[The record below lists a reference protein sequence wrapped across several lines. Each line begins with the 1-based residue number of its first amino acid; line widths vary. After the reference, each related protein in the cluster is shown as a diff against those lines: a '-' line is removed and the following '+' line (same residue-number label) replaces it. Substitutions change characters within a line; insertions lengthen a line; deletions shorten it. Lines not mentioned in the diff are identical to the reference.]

1 MPILT
6 DFGYLHLSLKQK
18 DILLKKLQSDFR
30 WTLAYLALKIER
42 NRIFHLYHEILNLS
56 EFYRQAL
63 LTCRI
68 THNYFAS
75 FYPQH
80 LLLLLKEAKIHAFS
94 LKMAHVKE
102 RGGGEKER
110 KETLRQTPGFL
121 KTAYLACHA

>member
-1 MPILT
+1 MTILT

-56 EFYRQAL
+56 DFYRQAL
-63 LTCRI
+63 LTCKI

-75 FYPQH
+75 FYPQL

-94 LKMAHVKE
+94 LKNGLTTSYPLYVHGLRYHSFVKSI
-102 RGGGEKER
+102 KVVN
-110 KETLRQTPGFL
+110 L
-121 KTAYLACHA
+121 K